1 MAQYEPALRLGT
13 FVGVL
18 LIMAIWEAILP
29 RRRPA
34 NGRAVRW
41 FSNISLVA
49 INALAIR
56 LVFVLGLTGIALDFQ
71 SRGWGLFNN
80 VALPAW
86 LEIAA
91 AFLLLDLIIY
101 GQHVVLHH
109 VPILWRL
116 HMVHHADPDFDVTTG
131 LRFHTLEI
139 ILSMLIKIA
148 AIALLGAPAL
158 AVLAFEIV
166 LNATSMFSHSN
177 VRLPLAVDRWLRLVL
192 VTPDMHRVHHSTIRS
207 ETNSNFGFNVPWWDF
222 LFRTYRP
229 QPAKGHERMQI
240 GLSNVPPTR
249 GMWLHHM
256 LVMPVVGPW
265 SQSDSPPDR

>member
-1 MAQYEPALRLGT
+1 M
-13 FVGVL
+13 
-18 LIMAIWEAILP
+18 
-29 RRRPA
+29 
-34 NGRAVRW
+34 RW
-41 FSNISLVA
+41 FSNIALVA
-49 INALAIR
+49 INALAMR
-56 LVFVLGLTGIALDFQ
+56 LVFVLGLTGIALEFE

-80 VALPAW
+80 VGLPVW
-86 LEIAA
+86 LEVAA

-139 ILSMLIKIA
+139 ILSMLLKIA
-148 AIALLGAPAL
+148 AIGLLGAPPL

-177 VRLPLAVDRWLRLVL
+177 VRLPLTVDRWLRLVL
-192 VTPDMHRVHHSTIRS
+192 VTPDMHRVHHSMIKG

-229 QPAKGHERMQI
+229 QPVEGHERMRI
-240 GLSNVPPTR
+240 GLPNVSATT
-249 GMWLHHM
+249 GKWLHHM
-256 LVMPVVGPW
+256 LLMPLVAAQNV
-265 SQSDSPPDR
+265 PDRETDESD